1 MNNWESSPKRAFT
14 KRADADRQ
22 PGRYQLDPG
31 PRRDFAARILALLE
45 DDGMPYAVLRNPQ
58 RLLHEGKGDLDL
70 WMPAKSFQSAT
81 DLIERE
87 AEAAQWLLLKSVRRP
102 YVCSLYFYKPGR
114 PASALTVDI
123 FPAVRWLVADL
134 VPEELLAQSRVRRG
148 RVWIIEPEVSSLAA
162 CLHHLAW
169 NGTIPRRYLAAHL
182 QDGASGNLRHSR
194 LVQRIA
200 EDPAPRWK
208 RSRRRLLISAAAATV
223 ALHPIRTFEDLL
235 RTVASLG
242 QSPPGKWLAFSG
254 ALADAYLKELDR
266 RLHEEHFMVGRWG
279 SIDRIP
285 SGVFAR
291 RAWYVWKVLFKRLLG
306 GMVLSSGEPAKLK
319 PDARVQAFDSGWQAE
334 TSTNGPSAHGE
345 DFEDLF
351 EYVLVWLA
359 SESRAEASS
368 SGGNANS

>member
-1 MNNWESSPKRAFT
+1 MNNWESSPKRASMN
-14 KRADADRQ
+14 RADADRQ

-31 PRRDFAARILALLE
+31 PRRDVAARLLALLE
-45 DDGMPYAVLRNPQ
+45 DGGIPYAVLRNPQ
-58 RLLHEGKGDLDL
+58 RLLLEGKGDLDL

-87 AEAAQWLLLKSVRRP
+87 AEAAGWWLLKSVRRP
-102 YVCSLYFYKPGR
+102 YVSSLYFYKPGR

-134 VPEELLAQSRVRRG
+134 VPEGLLAQSRVRRG
-148 RVWIIEPEVSSLAA
+148 RVWIIEPGVSSLAA

-169 NGTIPRRYLAAHL
+169 NGTIPRRYLAAFL
-182 QDGASGNLRHSR
+182 QDGTSRNLRHSR

-208 RSRRRLLISAAAATV
+208 RSRRRLLISAAAATAV
-223 ALHPIRTFEDLL
+223 LHPIRTFEDLL
-235 RTVASLG
+235 RIMASLG
-242 QSPPGKWLAFSG
+242 QSPPGKWLAFNG

-306 GMVLSSGEPAKLK
+306 GMVLSSGDPAKLK
-319 PDARVQAFDSGWQAE
+319 PDARVQASDSGWQAQ
-334 TSTNGPSAHGE
+334 TLTNGPSAHGE

-351 EYVLVWLA
+351 EHLLAWLA

-368 SGGNANS
+368 SPRNANS